1 VATDGDIWTSMS
13 WPEGWAVRHVAETG
27 STNED
32 LVAVVGGGAAGDRT
46 VLVADHQTAG
56 RGRLDR
62 RWDAPP
68 GANLLASIVISPFP
82 EVAAEATHR
91 IGLAAVGACRR
102 FVRPAV
108 VGEVGLKW
116 PNDLLIGGRK
126 LAGILAQRVPG
137 RDAVVVG
144 IGLNVRW
151 APDGATSLADHAGGP
166 VSPPG
171 VLAALLDELDALPAD
186 VASVYRDALV
196 TIGQRV
202 RVEMPGGIPA
212 LHGRAVDVDDTGRLV
227 VVDDT
232 GGRHVLDVGDVVHVR
247 SGGAHRP

>member
-1 VATDGDIWTSMS
+1 MS
-13 WPEGWAVRHVAETG
+13 WPEGWVVRHVTETG

-32 LVAVVGGGAAGDRT
+32 LVAAVGAGAVGDRT

-68 GANLLASIVISPFP
+68 GANLLVSIAISPVP

-91 IGLAAVGACRR
+91 TGLAAVAACRR
-102 FVRPAV
+102 FVQAGV

-116 PNDLLIGGRK
+116 PNDVLIGGRK

-144 IGLNVRW
+144 IGVNVTW
-151 APDGATSLADHAGGP
+151 APGGATSLADHAPGP
-166 VSPPG
+166 VSPAR
-171 VLAALLDELDALPAD
+171 VLDALLDELDALPAE
-186 VASVYRDALV
+186 VATVYRESLV
-196 TIGQRV
+196 TVGQQV
-202 RVEMPGGIPA
+202 RVELPGQAPT
-212 LHGRAVDVDDTGRLV
+212 LHGRAVDVDAEGRLL
-227 VVDDT
+227 VVDDA
-232 GGRHVLDVGDVVHVR
+232 GELHVLDVGDVVHVR
-247 SGGAHRP
+247 AGTPDPA